1 MSSKTVIRF
10 SGTGGELDK
19 VVLDYEEAT
28 TEAIAKAA
36 IKLISSC
43 MSMSEG
49 DVITVTVE
57 D

>member
-1 MSSKTVIRF
+1 MKTVIRF

-19 VVLDYEEAT
+19 VVLNYEDAT

-36 IKLISSC
+36 IGLISSC
-43 MSMSEG
+43 MSMAEG

-57 D
+57 E